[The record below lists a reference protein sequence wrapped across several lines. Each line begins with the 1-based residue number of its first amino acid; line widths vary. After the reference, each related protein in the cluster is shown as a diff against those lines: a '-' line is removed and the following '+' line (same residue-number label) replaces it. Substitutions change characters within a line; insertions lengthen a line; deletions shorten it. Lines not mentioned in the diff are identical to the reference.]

1 MPDAP
6 QDPPGDPPG
15 DPPADNRRRW
25 KKPKE
30 AAGVGRAMTLNTRDL
45 KKKRSSREWIQRQIN
60 DPYVRRAA
68 ADGWRARSAYKLLE
82 LDEKFHLITKGMRV
96 CDLGAAPGGWAQ
108 VALHRGAA
116 VVVGIDLL
124 DMDPLPGATLLKM
137 DFLDDA
143 APQALLDALGGPPD
157 LVLSDMAANTTGHRQ
172 TDQIKTGALAEAAA
186 LFALDVLAPGGSFV
200 TKAFQGGLDPTL
212 LAQLKTRFAD
222 VRHAKPPA
230 SRTESPE
237 TYVVAKGFRG
247 RQPE

>member
-1 MPDAP
+1 MSNE
-6 QDPPGDPPG
+6 PPE

-30 AAGVGRAMTLNTRDL
+30 AAGVGRAMTLNTKDL

-82 LDEKFHLITKGMRV
+82 LDEKFHLIGKGDRV

-108 VALHRGAA
+108 VALHKGAA

-124 DMDPLPGATLLKM
+124 DMDPMPGAKFLKM
-137 DFLDDA
+137 DFLDEA
-143 APQALLDALGGPPD
+143 APRVLLEALGGAPNI
-157 LVLSDMAANTTGHRQ
+157 VLSDMAANTTGHRQ

-186 LFALDVLAPGGSFV
+186 LFALDVLAPGGAFV
-200 TKAFQGGLDPTL
+200 TKAFQGGLDAEL
-212 LAQLKTRFAD
+212 LAHLKARFTD

-230 SRTESPE
+230 SRPESPE

-247 RQPE
+247 

>member
-1 MPDAP
+1 MSDTPP
-6 QDPPGDPPG
+6 EDPPDT
-15 DPPADNRRRW
+15 RRRW

-30 AAGVGRAMTLNTRDL
+30 AAGVGRAMTLATKDL

-68 ADGWRARSAYKLLE
+68 ADGWRARSAYKLIE
-82 LDEKFHLITKGMRV
+82 LDDRFHLIGKGARV

-108 VALHRGAA
+108 VALHRGASI
-116 VVVGIDLL
+116 VVGVDLL
-124 DMDPLPGATLLKM
+124 DVEPMDGAVFLKM

-143 APQALLDALGGPPD
+143 APKALCDALGGPPD

-186 LFALDVLAPGGSFV
+186 LFALDVLAPGGAFV
-200 TKAFQGGLDPTL
+200 TKAFQGGLDAAL
-212 LAQLKTRFAD
+212 LAQLKARFAD

-230 SRTESPE
+230 SRPESPE

-247 RQPE
+247 